1 MYARSSMT
9 VVSLSFPETM
19 LKEMDEVQKGSGF
32 TGRSELVRA
41 AIRMMLED
49 SREREAAVGE
59 MNGSPI
65 VTHDE
70 EQEAPVTKLKH
81 QYEDIITTH
90 VHNKTKTSMCI
101 ELFVVQGDA
110 KKINS
115 MTKSFQAEDKMK
127 STKLIPI

>member
-1 MYARSSMT
+1 MT

-19 LKEMDEVQKGSGF
+19 LKEMDEVQKHSGF

-41 AIRMMLED
+41 AIRMLLED
-49 SREREAAVGE
+49 SRERASATGD
-59 MNGSPI
+59 MNGLLI

-70 EQEAPVTKLKH
+70 KQEAPVTKLKH
-81 QYEDIITTH
+81 QYEDIIRTH

-110 KKINS
+110 KKVNA

>member
-1 MYARSSMT
+1 MT
-9 VVSLSFPETM
+9 VVSLSFPESM
-19 LKEMDEVQKGSGF
+19 LKEMNEVQKSSGF

-41 AIRMMLED
+41 AIRMLLED
-49 SREREAAVGE
+49 SKEKSTMVGDA
-59 MNGSPI
+59 NGLLI

-70 EQEAPVTKLKH
+70 EEEAPVTRLKH

-101 ELFVVQGDA
+101 ELFVLQGDA

-115 MTKSFQAEDKMK
+115 MSRSFQAEDKMK
-127 STKLIPI
+127 STKFVAI

>member
-1 MYARSSMT
+1 MT
-9 VVSLSFPETM
+9 VVSLSFPESM
-19 LKEMDEVQKGSGF
+19 LKEMDEIQRHSGF

-41 AIRMMLED
+41 AIRMLFED
-49 SREREAAVGE
+49 SRERALAVGD
-59 MNGSPI
+59 MNALLI

-70 EQEAPVTKLKH
+70 DQEAPVTKLKH

-110 KKINS
+110 KKVNA
-115 MTKSFQAEDKMK
+115 MTKSFQAEDRMK

>member
-1 MYARSSMT
+1 MT
-9 VVSLSFPETM
+9 VVSLSFPESM
-19 LKEMDEVQKGSGF
+19 LKEMDDVQKNSGF

-41 AIRMMLED
+41 AIRMLLED
-49 SREREAAVGE
+49 NREKATAAGD
-59 MNGSPI
+59 MNGLLI

-70 EQEAPVTKLKH
+70 DEEAPVTKLKH

-110 KKINS
+110 KKINAMS
-115 MTKSFQAEDKMK
+115 KSFQAEDKMK
-127 STKLIPI
+127 SSKFIPI

>member
-1 MYARSSMT
+1 
-9 VVSLSFPETM
+9 M
-19 LKEMDEVQKGSGF
+19 LKEMDDVQKNSGF

-49 SREREAAVGE
+49 SRERALSVGD
-59 MNGSPI
+59 MNGLLI

-70 EQEAPVTKLKH
+70 EEEAPVTKLKH
-81 QYEDIITTH
+81 QYEDIIATH
-90 VHNKTKTSMCI
+90 VHNKTRTSMCI
-101 ELFVVQGDA
+101 EVFVLQGDA
-110 KKINS
+110 KKVNA

>member
-1 MYARSSMT
+1 LT
-9 VVSLSFPETM
+9 VVSLSFPESM
-19 LKEMDEVQKGSGF
+19 LKEMDDVQKNSGF

-41 AIRMMLED
+41 AIRMLLED
-49 SREREAAVGE
+49 NREKAAASGE
-59 MNGSPI
+59 MNGLLI

-70 EQEAPVTKLKH
+70 DEEAPVTKLKH

-110 KKINS
+110 KKIS
-115 MTKSFQAEDKMK
+115 AMSKSFQAEDKMK
-127 STKLIPI
+127 SSKFIPI

>member
-1 MYARSSMT
+1 LT
-9 VVSLSFPETM
+9 VVSLSFPESM
-19 LKEMDEVQKGSGF
+19 LKEMDEVQKESGF

-49 SREREAAVGE
+49 SRERALAVGD
-59 MNGSPI
+59 MNGLLV

-90 VHNKTKTSMCI
+90 VHNKTRTSMCI
-101 ELFVVQGDA
+101 ELFVLQGDA
-110 KKINS
+110 KKIS
-115 MTKSFQAEDKMK
+115 AMTKSFQAEDKMK